1 MHWAPSKV
9 FEVKRSFLGLQRPH
23 FWFHLVFTS
32 FLLEF
37 LYFWV
42 SRSFDLG
49 NLSDLRDFFFS
60 KTTFLK
66 SVHSKEKDKTFSSKF
81 SLSLSK
87 EEMWWCLI
95 WTVSNKLLKSYE
107 CTLELYIFYFLWDKN
122 LKNIPQMF
130 CFSQKCT
137 PIYWRRTKA
146 CCSGFGNTAK
156 RHSFH
161 LFKGLFQL

>member
-1 MHWAPSKV
+1 MQFLKKFTGPIP
-9 FEVKRSFLGLQRPH
+9 RSLRSRGH
-23 FWFHLVFTS
+23 FWGCREVFFKNFCIFEFQGRLTS
-32 FLLEF
+32 
-37 LYFWV
+37 V
-42 SRSFDLG
+42 TSATSG
-49 NLSDLRDFFFS
+49 IFFS

-137 PIYWRRTKA
+137 SIYILRRTKA
-146 CCSGFGNTAK
+146 CCSGFGKKA
-156 RHSFH
+156 
-161 LFKGLFQL
+161 